1 MTSTS
6 YTTPDKENDTIVRR
20 LSRTIKYMV
29 LGPSF
34 KGMQAAGQANEWK
47 IGINGGAYKSTN
59 KHAPKSDEGGKIK
72 SGHQFGMK

>member
-34 KGMQAAGQANEWK
+34 
-47 IGINGGAYKSTN
+47 
-59 KHAPKSDEGGKIK
+59 
-72 SGHQFGMK
+72 